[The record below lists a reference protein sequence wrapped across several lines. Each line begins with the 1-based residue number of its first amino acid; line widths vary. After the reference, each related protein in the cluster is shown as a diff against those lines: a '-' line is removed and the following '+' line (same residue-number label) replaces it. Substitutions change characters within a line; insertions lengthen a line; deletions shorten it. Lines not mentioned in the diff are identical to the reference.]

1 MSRNALLSLNFIKT
15 VYVLALWMI
24 AGWSFIA
31 TAQAAQVT
39 LAWTASSSANVGG
52 YHLVY
57 GEASRSYTQEIDV
70 GKQTLYT
77 VTNLEQGRT
86 YYFAVHAYDTT
97 RTLESANSNEVS
109 LDTTLVA
116 DFTANP
122 TSGIAPLQTTF
133 TDNSS
138 GAVNQWSWDF
148 GDGSTSTEQNP
159 PAHTYPNAGTYQVRL
174 TVNNSLG
181 STHSKTISITA
192 QAPASAPLPSP
203 WQSQDVGAVGLPGSA
218 DYVSGVFTLT
228 GAGAD
233 IGGARDA
240 FHFAHQ
246 SWTGDGVF
254 VGRVTALANTD
265 PQAKV
270 GLMIR
275 DSSLD
280 PSAPY
285 AMVLAIPTYQISFQS
300 RTTFGGTT
308 FSKTGKGGSGPW
320 LKLVRAGSTITA
332 YQSTNGRT
340 WKQVGSVNLNLGA
353 TVRVGLAVTSRNSGV
368 LATATLDN
376 VSITN

>member
-1 MSRNALLSLNFIKT
+1 M
-15 VYVLALWMI
+15 
-24 AGWSFIA
+24 
-31 TAQAAQVT
+31 
-39 LAWTASSSANVGG
+39 
-52 YHLVY
+52 Y

-70 GKQTLYT
+70 GNQTLYT

-116 DFTANP
+116 DFTAEP
-122 TSGIAPLQTTF
+122 TTGMAPLQTTF
-133 TDNSS
+133 TDRSA
-138 GAVNQWSWDF
+138 GAVTAWAWDF
-148 GDGSTSTEQNP
+148 GDGTTSSAQYP
-159 PAHTYPNAGTYQVRL
+159 PAHTYTNAGSYQVKL

-192 QAPASAPLPSP
+192 QAPAGASLPSP
-203 WQSQDVGAVGLPGSA
+203 WQSQDVGAVAPPGSA
-218 DYVSGVFTLT
+218 TFANGVFTLGGS
-228 GAGAD
+228 GAGV
-233 IGGARDA
+233 GGTRDA
-240 FHFAHQ
+240 FHFAHRA
-246 SWTGDGVF
+246 WTGDGVF
-254 VGRVTALANTD
+254 VARVTSMTNTD
-265 PQAKV
+265 PQAQV

-300 RTTFGGTT
+300 RAKSGEMTI
-308 FSKTGKGGSGPW
+308 SKTGKGGSGPW
-320 LKLVRAGSTITA
+320 LKLVRAGSMITA
-332 YQSTNGRT
+332 YQSPNARQ
-340 WKQVGSVNLNLGA
+340 WKEVGSVNLNLGA

-376 VSITN
+376 VSITTR